1 MQNKTT
7 LAIEQLKRDTRFAI
21 KLDDQ
26 QTKYLVGQCEPFQQ
40 IVEQLQ
46 GEVATIRSNKRLSF
60 TAIAEDIS
68 KAKRSA
74 LEKVIKHQESISRNA
89 IIADI
94 KGRIAGKVKAERDS
108 NAVKQTNADWLAME
122 LRTSVLPRLVQDGE
136 RVNIPAEQV
145 MAKLAL
151 QAAEQYPTNPA
162 KMETIIR
169 ALDLGW
175 PFALPLNSVVAE
187 KVNSIISR
195 LVAAEEATMLDQAEG
210 IEAALAKVAEAA
222 AQEVKE
228 LG

>member
-1 MQNKTT
+1 MQNRTA
-7 LAIEQLKRDTRFAI
+7 LAIEKLKKDSRFAI

-26 QTKYLVGQCEPFQQ
+26 QTKYLIGQCEPFQQ

-68 KAKRSA
+68 KAKQSA

-89 IIADI
+89 IIADV
-94 KGRIAGKVKAERDS
+94 KGRIAIKVKAERDS

-151 QAAEQYPTNPA
+151 QAAEQYPADPS
-162 KMETIIR
+162 KMETVIR

-175 PFALPLNSVVAE
+175 PFALPLNSAVAE
-187 KVNSIISR
+187 KVDSIVSR
-195 LVAAEEATMLDQAEG
+195 LVASEEATMLDQAEG

>member
-1 MQNKTT
+1 MQNRTA

-26 QTKYLVGQCEPFQQ
+26 QTKYLIGQCEPFQQ

-68 KAKRSA
+68 KAKQSA

-89 IIADI
+89 VIADV
-94 KGRIAGKVKAERDS
+94 KGRIAAKVKAERDS

-175 PFALPLNSVVAE
+175 PFALPLNSAVAE
-187 KVNSIISR
+187 KVDSIVSR
-195 LVAAEEATMLDQAEG
+195 LVASEEATMLDQAEG